1 MKGQTNDF
9 FFCVFSCVVLSVY
22 RRVCL
27 VYDAPIKIF
36 AVLCS
41 ILQGGHVKEAPL
53 KIILLHF
60 YCIEHKEMSEKR
72 LSDVSLDFFV
82 CCLSPGSRTVTVTL
96 GH

>member
-1 MKGQTNDF
+1 MKGESSDF
-9 FFCVFSCVVLSVY
+9 FLVFFCLVLSVY

-41 ILQGGHVKEAPL
+41 ILQGSDVKEAAL

-60 YCIEHKEMSEKR
+60 YCIE
-72 LSDVSLDFFV
+72 L
-82 CCLSPGSRTVTVTL
+82 
-96 GH
+96 

>member
-9 FFCVFSCVVLSVY
+9 FFFFLVFSCVVLSAY
-22 RRVCL
+22 RRICL

-41 ILQGGHVKEAPL
+41 ILQGSHVKEAPL

-60 YCIEHKEMSEKR
+60 YCIE
-72 LSDVSLDFFV
+72 L
-82 CCLSPGSRTVTVTL
+82 
-96 GH
+96 